1 MGLVVARETVFCCVV
16 LRLFFCADV
25 LVFARFVDDD
35 TERVADDVF
44 EDVVVVD
51 EATERLLVCV
61 LETETELAL
70 FDAARAVS
78 DASANVVWDTDKPR
92 HTAKNSIILFIP

>member
-1 MGLVVARETVFCCVV
+1 MRWTTTGLVVARETVFCCVV

-25 LVFARFVDDD
+25 LPLARFVDDA

-44 EDVVVVD
+44 EDVVVVGD
-51 EATERLLVCV
+51 TVRR
-61 LETETELAL
+61 
-70 FDAARAVS
+70 DAARTVS
-78 DASANVVWDTDKPR
+78 DVSANVVWDTDKPR

>member
-44 EDVVVVD
+44 EDVVVVGD
-51 EATERLLVCV
+51 DVRR
-61 LETETELAL
+61 
-70 FDAARAVS
+70 DAARTVS
-78 DASANVVWDTDKPR
+78 DVSANVVWDTDKPR
-92 HTAKNSIILFIP
+92 HTAKNSIIRFIP